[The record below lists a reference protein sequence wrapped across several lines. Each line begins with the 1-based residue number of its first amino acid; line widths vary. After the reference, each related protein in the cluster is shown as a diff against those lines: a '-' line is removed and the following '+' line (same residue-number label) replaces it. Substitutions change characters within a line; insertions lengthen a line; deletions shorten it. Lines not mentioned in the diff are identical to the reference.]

1 MDSGYL
7 ENTIR
12 HCGTDMVFDALM
24 HDPERYPHPFR
35 HISRAEYDDWRRYFV
50 FDGLRDLSYGESFC
64 KYFNIRDNV
73 LRFSQT
79 VSEADEY
86 IERYYLR

>member
-12 HCGTDMVFDALM
+12 HCGTDMIFDALLYN
-24 HDPERYPHPFR
+24 HTASDPR
-35 HISRAEYDDWRRYFV
+35 HISRSEYDDWRRYFV

-64 KYFNIRDNV
+64 RYFNIHDNV
-73 LRFSQT
+73 LRFSRT
-79 VSEADEY
+79 VGEADEY

>member
-1 MDSGYL
+1 
-7 ENTIR
+7 
-12 HCGTDMVFDALM
+12 MVFDALM
-24 HDPERYPHPFR
+24 QDLEPYTPPRY
-35 HISRAEYDDWRRYFV
+35 ISRAEYDAWRRHFV

-64 KYFNIRDNV
+64 RYFDIRDNV

-79 VSEADEY
+79 VREADEY